1 MAETTDEQRR
11 VAQQIDAATQIFE
24 KDVGTW
30 DAAVEICPAPG
41 APPLRSKGTAVSRRA
56 CGGRWLITD
65 FRNETGFEGHGVYG
79 WDAGKGKYT
88 GVWVDGMRTF
98 IAVSEG
104 SYDPETG
111 TMTFVTEA
119 LINGNQT
126 RWRETTETRD
136 RQTQV
141 YRSFMPGPDGR
152 EFEMM
157 TVTYTRRS
165 RH

>member
-11 VAQQIDAATQIFE
+11 VAAQQVDAALQIFE

-30 DAAVEICPAPG
+30 AAVVEIRVSPG
-41 APPLRSKGTAVSRRA
+41 APPQRSKATAVSRRA
-56 CGGRWLITD
+56 CGGKWLITD

-79 WDAGKGKYT
+79 WDAANGKYT
-88 GVWVDGMRTF
+88 GVWVDSMRSF

-104 SYDPETG
+104 TYDPETR

-119 LINGNQT
+119 VIKGNPT
-126 RWRETTETRD
+126 RWRETTETLD
-136 RQTQV
+136 RQTQI
-141 YRSFMPGPDGR
+141 YRSFMPGPDGK

-157 TVTYTRRS
+157 TVTYTRRD
-165 RH
+165 